1 MSKTH
6 LKELLGDSKRNAA
19 LRTESSEGKFIF
31 DATHTKI
38 DQAGL
43 EHLKKV
49 AEETQL
55 FSKIESM
62 MKGEKINNTE
72 GRNVLHTALRRP
84 KEDILMV
91 GDKDV
96 VKDVHVVLDQIKA
109 FSEKAR
115 NGEVVG

>member
-1 MSKTH
+1 MKQ
-6 LKELLGDSKRNAA
+6 LLGDSKRNAA
-19 LRTESSEGKFIF
+19 LRTDCNEGKFIF

-38 DQAGL
+38 DEAGL
-43 EHLKKV
+43 EHLQKV

-96 VKDVHVVLDQIKA
+96 VKDVHEVLDRIKE
-109 FSEKAR
+109 FSEKVR
-115 NGEVVG
+115 NGAVLG

>member
-1 MSKTH
+1 
-6 LKELLGDSKRNAA
+6 LKQLLGDSKRNAA
-19 LRTESSEGKFIF
+19 LRTDCSEGKFIF

-38 DQAGL
+38 DEAGL
-43 EHLKKV
+43 EHLQKV

-96 VKDVHVVLDQIKA
+96 VKDVHEVLDRIKE
-109 FSEKAR
+109 FSEKVR
-115 NGEVVG
+115 NGAVLG